1 MSFRIEQKLLI
12 NSTQIFTFR
21 KWLNQKDYK
30 KLYNDRLVNSL
41 YFENIS
47 NSMFLDS
54 EEGIIPRK
62 KIRVRNYPQN
72 KLEEF
77 FLENKISSPEG
88 RFKEKKKITKE
99 ELDKIKKVGYSD
111 NLYSSCHPKLY
122 VTYYREY
129 YNCNGSRLT
138 IDTNIS
144 YKDYQNKNL
153 LRKDT
158 SIAVEIKTNVN
169 HNLDDLLRQFPFQ
182 RVRFSKYSKA
192 FISLYNNI

>member
-1 MSFRIEQKLLI
+1 MSKHSIK
-12 NSTQIFTFR
+12 
-21 KWLNQKDYK
+21 
-30 KLYNDRLVNSL
+30 
-41 YFENIS
+41 IS
-47 NSMFLDS
+47 NIKERVEFKIYDIN
-54 EEGIIPRK
+54 GRK
-62 KIRVRNYPQN
+62 V
-72 KLEEF
+72 
-77 FLENKISSPEG
+77 LENKISSPEG

-158 SIAVEIKTNVN
+158 SIAVEIKKT
-169 HNLDDLLRQFPFQ
+169 
-182 RVRFSKYSKA
+182 SKQTFKKYV
-192 FISLYNNI
+192 I